1 MDFLAPADILI
12 IIASLAL
19 LAVILDIA
27 RRLKKSRYENLQMS
41 SRHLKKT
48 ASDLDDFEE
57 DDFDQSQFPSGG
69 SRVIGSRDVEEVVN
83 PESSRA
89 QYTADNNF
97 GFNTPEQQGF
107 DLEHAVFKSQNN
119 EEIKGLTPD
128 PKLSNS
134 LKSEVADSQGVLVI
148 HLVANKGATVSGAA
162 LLTAVVDAGLRYGEM
177 KIFHRHLNSD
187 GSGPVLFSMANLVN
201 PGTFDLNTMNSI
213 DTPGVTFFMAL
224 DDVEDAVSGF
234 DDMLNTV
241 NKLTKSLPLNIMDET
256 RSSMTRQ
263 TIDHYRQRAKKVL
276 SQRSVKN

>member
-48 ASDLDDFEE
+48 ASDLDNFEE

-69 SRVIGSRDVEEVVN
+69 SKIIGSRDVEEAVN

-107 DLEHAVFKSQNN
+107 DLEHAGFKSQNN
-119 EEIKGLTPD
+119 EETIYKTFIDYCNLLNDDPIPEQLKIFFTEEMPELKQHKTISEKIGYLKEQGKNLTTEEFFNLL
-128 PKLSNS
+128 KIVSLSNS
-134 LKSEVADSQGVLVI
+134 ISPRISQKTSNYERLNDI
-148 HLVANKGATVSGAA
+148 FEYASNSRDDLLPTVF
-162 LLTAVVDAGLRYGEM
+162 T
-177 KIFHRHLNSD
+177 D
-187 GSGPVLFSMANLVN
+187 GFISLME
-201 PGTFDLNTMNSI
+201 
-213 DTPGVTFFMAL
+213 DT
-224 DDVEDAVSGF
+224 
-234 DDMLNTV
+234 
-241 NKLTKSLPLNIMDET
+241 ET
-256 RSSMTRQ
+256 
-263 TIDHYRQRAKKVL
+263 Y
-276 SQRSVKN
+276 